1 MQDES
6 NGTDERGASVVEYVL
21 LVAGVLVMAMAS
33 VNYLGAAAAGEFG
46 AIGDVLAFDDAGDED
61 EATPEEASTPNECP
75 NGWNLSAGGQTK
87 KNGQNV
93 DANGD
98 GFICVKDIPGNGKG
112 NTNNNQN
119 VKDNN

>member
-1 MQDES
+1 MDERIE
-6 NGTDERGASVVEYVL
+6 GVDPTERGASLVEYVL
-21 LVAGVLVMAMAS
+21 LLAGVLVMTMAS
-33 VNYLGAAAAGEFG
+33 VNYLGGAVADEFAAVNS
-46 AIGDVLAFDDAGDED
+46 VLAFED
-61 EATPEEASTPNECP
+61 VTTTSEAETSEPNACP